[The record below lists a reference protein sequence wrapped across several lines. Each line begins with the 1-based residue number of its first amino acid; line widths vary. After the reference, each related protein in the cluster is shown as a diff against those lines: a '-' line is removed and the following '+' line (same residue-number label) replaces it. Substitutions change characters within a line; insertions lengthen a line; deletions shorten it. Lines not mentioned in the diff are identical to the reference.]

1 MLIGML
7 LVGDEANPNR
17 GHILLLLLVATVKMG
32 DIAAFAGGKTFG
44 KHKMAPRISPGK
56 TWEGFASAMVGSIG
70 GAYLFLYL
78 ATLCGAQNPFDA
90 WWQPLVWGAILG
102 PLGVFGDLWESGIK
116 RDLAVKDSS
125 NIIPGFGG
133 ILDILDAILIAGPV
147 AFFLALVLP

>member
-1 MLIGML
+1 M
-7 LVGDEANPNR
+7 
-17 GHILLLLLVATVKMG
+17 AT
-32 DIAAFAGGKTFG
+32 
-44 KHKMAPRISPGK
+44 
-56 TWEGFASAMVGSIG
+56 
-70 GAYLFLYL
+70 
-78 ATLCGAQNPFDA
+78 
-90 WWQPLVWGAILG
+90 LVWGAILG